1 MGLGFSLDVEV
12 ELLVP
17 EEPPVLPNAPRPGV
31 NLEKV
36 PTVSKSKLLKIR
48 GQTRLANG
56 KSVIIQYNVS

>member
-12 ELLVP
+12 EPLVP